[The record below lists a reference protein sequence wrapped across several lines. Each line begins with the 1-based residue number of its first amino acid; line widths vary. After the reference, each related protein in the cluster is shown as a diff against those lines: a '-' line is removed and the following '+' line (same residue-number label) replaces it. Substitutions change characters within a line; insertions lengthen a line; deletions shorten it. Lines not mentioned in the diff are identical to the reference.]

1 VVSDASAHQRVLED
15 FIRAIRDDAI
25 PATDGREARRSVE
38 LVETIYAAARKQRAI
53 APGDF

>member
-15 FIRAIRDDAI
+15 FIRAIRDDTI

-38 LVETIYAAARKQRAI
+38 LVETIYAAARKQRGI
-53 APGDF
+53 APGDY